1 MEISSRSVANIV
13 CIIEDIV
20 VQDRYS
26 DCDDSTAF
34 VVVNLFEYY
43 YKNWLEESEWEA
55 LLHLSESVIPYFYK
69 HALLSQQVIW
79 TDIIQN
85 TVLKDARLQ
94 LQVSLIL
101 LLIKHCGVCNDTSV
115 LMETKLLL
123 QRYIIDYAPNIEC
136 AHHEYMELQR
146 MTSALQLIQ
155 GNKRKRRKSRSK
167 SKSSDRL
174 SSQIESYYTESKLSR
189 EEEVARTELMWNL
202 DRLWKKVLFE
212 SSPSAAAAASDD
224 AHTFIT
230 LFGSVATHLEDR
242 AAKSID
248 IYLKVPSQLN
258 SNELQKDQNELL
270 KHLATELNA
279 NGLTSSGIVDCTAPS
294 IAVMV
299 DETHIHICYDEH
311 NDKSKMVQLVN
322 ALCQYKEH
330 DTRIK
335 ALIVCIKH
343 WSKQRNLNSSIN
355 KFNNKSRLSSFCLML
370 LIFKYLQTDDVLP
383 ILKKQRQFNRYKV
396 LLDVD
401 DKSNEYN
408 TYLNKS
414 KSTKKRSK
422 IRKIY

>member
-1 MEISSRSVANIV
+1 
-13 CIIEDIV
+13 
-20 VQDRYS
+20 
-26 DCDDSTAF
+26 
-34 VVVNLFEYY
+34 
-43 YKNWLEESEWEA
+43 
-55 LLHLSESVIPYFYK
+55 
-69 HALLSQQVIW
+69 
-79 TDIIQN
+79 
-85 TVLKDARLQ
+85 
-94 LQVSLIL
+94 
-101 LLIKHCGVCNDTSV
+101 
-115 LMETKLLL
+115 
-123 QRYIIDYAPNIEC
+123 
-136 AHHEYMELQR
+136 MELQC

-408 TYLNKS
+408 AYLNKR
-414 KSTKKRSK
+414 KSSKKRCK
-422 IRKIY
+422 IRKRSLSALLAGFFHFYSEFDYDNCAISLFHKDVVEKKGGGNKGSYRDLNQRELPRSRLVFVIEYPLQTNYNCAMNVSRENAMRFKLECLRAKLILQSGNMNLEDICKSAT